1 MVRRGAAALAFL
13 VAAIGSVVWMV
24 PPAGAQGTATTGGA
38 TTTTTVARAQSTSTV
53 KSTTTT
59 RPATTVPR
67 STTTT
72 EATTTT
78 DLTTTTDPSTT
89 TTTAADTTSEAP
101 PTTTEAP
108 TTTTTEAPS
117 PAPSADPGTL
127 LPNDPVTDA
136 DPLPAA
142 AAAAPPVGAE
152 ASPDQV
158 TTQDQVATLAQFTY
172 VAFAPW
178 RAAVARR
185 DALEANIASLQAQPS
200 TTIGTVAA
208 LRAQLASARAAVSSL
223 APGYRYARDALADAV
238 VARAG
243 HGPRDAVALSA
254 AWERADPKRLA
265 VVFTAL
271 MHVGEAYVFAAA
283 GPQTFDCSGL
293 TLYAWRT
300 AGVNLVHYAITQ
312 RQQTLDAAADTLLP
326 GDLVFRFRR
335 PGGHVMLYLGVADLV
350 VQAGGSATGVVIT
363 PWGDVDAFGSP
374 LPPPTPPTANSSS
387 TDGGA
392 VFGPTAGTRAVDP
405 DVPFAD
411 AFDVAGAHY
420 GVAPR
425 LLAAIAASG
434 TGFRS
439 DSSSADGQTG
449 GLMQL
454 RPAIAAELTVD
465 PSVAAQSIDGAAR
478 RLVDLWSRLHN
489 EAAVLAAYHS
499 SLRTVA
505 TVSMVP
511 SDPATQAFVADVL
524 RLVSS

>member
-1 MVRRGAAALAFL
+1 V
-13 VAAIGSVVWMV
+13 
-24 PPAGAQGTATTGGA
+24 
-38 TTTTTVARAQSTSTV
+38 
-53 KSTTTT
+53 
-59 RPATTVPR
+59 
-67 STTTT
+67 
-72 EATTTT
+72 
-78 DLTTTTDPSTT
+78 
-89 TTTAADTTSEAP
+89 
-101 PTTTEAP
+101 
-108 TTTTTEAPS
+108 
-117 PAPSADPGTL
+117 

-152 ASPDQV
+152 ATPDQV
-158 TTQDQVATLAQFTY
+158 TTQDQVAALAQFTY
-172 VAFAPW
+172 IAFVPW

-200 TTIGTVAA
+200 TTIGAVAA
-208 LRAQLASARAAVSSL
+208 LQAQLASARAAVTSL

-312 RQQTLDAAADTLLP
+312 RQQTLDAAPDTLLP

-335 PGGHVMLYLGVADLV
+335 PGGHVMLYLGVDDLV
-350 VQAGGSATGVVIT
+350 VQAGGSATGVAIT

-374 LPPPTPPTANSSS
+374 LPPPAPTADSSS
-387 TDGGA
+387 TDGGHL
-392 VFGPTAGTRAVDP
+392 FGPTAGARGVDP

-411 AFDVAGAHY
+411 AFDVAGARY

-454 RPAIAAELTVD
+454 RPAIAAELEVD

-478 RLVDLWSRLHN
+478 RLVDLWSRLHDD
-489 EAAVLAAYHS
+489 AAVLAAYHS

-511 SDPATQAFVADVL
+511 TDPATQAFVADVL
-524 RLVSS
+524 KSISS